1 MQRVIK
7 SPARRE
13 GEQEE
18 ECFPVLF
25 VVLQDAFAEVGIVN
39 SVHQVEQIRGLSQ
52 ATFVDIYGDS
62 KKLKFDKF
70 DKVSMDEVLK
80 NHLQSTIPNKTFNRS
95 QKGPH

>member
-62 KKLKFDKF
+62 KKT
-70 DKVSMDEVLK
+70 EVWQVWQSLHGWSLEK
-80 NHLQSTIPNKTFNRS
+80 PSAVNHS
-95 QKGPH
+95 